1 MLIVSTNRQT
11 DMVSFLKRTKVLEDY
26 DLSTVSLPP
35 PTISSI
41 MEIYNIPGQFS
52 LSLKVKVP

>member
-11 DMVSFLKRTKVLEDY
+11 DMVSFLKRTKVLKDY
-26 DLSTVSLPP
+26 DLSVSLPP

>member
-11 DMVSFLKRTKVLEDY
+11 DMVSFLKGTVVEDD
-26 DLSTVSLPP
+26 DLSRPP
-35 PTISSI
+35 ISNHFQP

-52 LSLKVKVP
+52 LSLKVKLP

>member
-26 DLSTVSLPP
+26 DLSVSLPP

>member
-26 DLSTVSLPP
+26 DLSVSLPS